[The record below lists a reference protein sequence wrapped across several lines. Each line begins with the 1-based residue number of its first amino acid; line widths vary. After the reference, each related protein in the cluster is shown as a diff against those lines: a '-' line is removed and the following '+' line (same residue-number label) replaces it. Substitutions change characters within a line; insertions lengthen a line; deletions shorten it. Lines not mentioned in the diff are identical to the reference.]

1 MAKMVLRELMD
12 PLIFLKFKSFLMK
25 VQHASPPTTTTFF
38 VFLKSFWINQSRTW
52 WNFCF
57 LALHL
62 WIRSSFSS
70 LISTSFLKTGIHWQ
84 SLYLL
89 NMKKNPIVS
98 SCTTHHMLVL
108 ILRSC
113 TGILS
118 VNCVTKF
125 LFYGWVQGND
135 PSCLREF
142 LLQILS
148 RNSPSGNVGLQVSS
162 TNANYHTLSYTFHN
176 IYKDCFL

>member
-1 MAKMVLRELMD
+1 MYPVSAASRAADVLNSVSSMLKRCVGSMMAKMVLRELMD

-70 LISTSFLKTGIHWQ
+70 LSSTSFLKTGIHWQ

-98 SCTTHHMLVL
+98 SCTTHHVLVL
-108 ILRSC
+108 ILIRKLYWHIEC
-113 TGILS
+113 
-118 VNCVTKF
+118 
-125 LFYGWVQGND
+125 
-135 PSCLREF
+135 
-142 LLQILS
+142 
-148 RNSPSGNVGLQVSS
+148 
-162 TNANYHTLSYTFHN
+162 
-176 IYKDCFL
+176 

>member
-1 MAKMVLRELMD
+1 MCRIYDGKNGAAGTHGSIKFLEVQIIPHEGTTCYTP
-12 PLIFLKFKSFLMK
+12 PLFTCITSLDKIKFLFINFYQFLED
-25 VQHASPPTTTTFF
+25 
-38 VFLKSFWINQSRTW
+38 
-52 WNFCF
+52 WNAFAVTLF
-57 LALHL
+57 A
-62 WIRSSFSS
+62 
-70 LISTSFLKTGIHWQ
+70 Q
-84 SLYLL
+84 YE
-89 NMKKNPIVS
+89 KNPIVS

>member
-1 MAKMVLRELMD
+1 MLKRCVGFMMAKMVLRELMD
-12 PLIFLKFKSFLMK
+12 PLNFLKFKSFLMK
-25 VQHASPPTTTTFF
+25 VQHATPPPPPFTCITSLDKIK
-38 VFLKSFWINQSRTW
+38 FLFINFYQFLED
-52 WNFCF
+52 WNAFAVTLF
-57 LALHL
+57 A
-62 WIRSSFSS
+62 
-70 LISTSFLKTGIHWQ
+70 Q
-84 SLYLL
+84 YE
-89 NMKKNPIVS
+89 KNPIVS

>member
-1 MAKMVLRELMD
+1 VYPVSAASRAADVLNSVSSMLKRCVGFMMAKMVLRELMD

-25 VQHASPPTTTTFF
+25 VQHASPPTTTTFL

-98 SCTTHHMLVL
+98 SCTTRHVLVL
-108 ILRSC
+108 ILIRKLYWHIEC
-113 TGILS
+113 
-118 VNCVTKF
+118 
-125 LFYGWVQGND
+125 
-135 PSCLREF
+135 
-142 LLQILS
+142 
-148 RNSPSGNVGLQVSS
+148 
-162 TNANYHTLSYTFHN
+162 
-176 IYKDCFL
+176 